1 MGRRAYVQYE
11 IGRYERY
18 LLQSNLANLTSTKK
32 MRNGT
37 SALGVLYMLVPTTS
51 WGGYTILYIVSHGVG
66 CALLILGEGNA
77 RA

>member
-11 IGRYERY
+11 IGRYERH

-37 SALGVLYMLVPTTS
+37 SALGVLYMPVPTTS
-51 WGGYTILYIVSHGVG
+51 CGGTQYYI
-66 CALLILGEGNA
+66 
-77 RA
+77 

>member
-11 IGRYERY
+11 IGRYERH

-37 SALGVLYMLVPTTS
+37 FALGVLYMLVPTTS
-51 WGGYTILYIVSHGVG
+51 CGVHNIIYSISRRG
-66 CALLILGEGNA
+66 LRVAYPW
-77 RA
+77 

>member
-1 MGRRAYVQYE
+1 MDNE
-11 IGRYERY
+11 IRRYERY
-18 LLQSNLANLTSTKK
+18 LLHSDLANLKAKK

-37 SALGVLYMLVPTTS
+37 SALGVLYRIIT
-51 WGGYTILYIVSHGVG
+51 HGVD